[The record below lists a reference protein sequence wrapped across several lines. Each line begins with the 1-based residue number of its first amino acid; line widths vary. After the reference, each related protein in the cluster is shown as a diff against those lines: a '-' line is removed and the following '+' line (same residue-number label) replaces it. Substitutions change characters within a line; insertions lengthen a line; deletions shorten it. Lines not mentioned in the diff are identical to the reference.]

1 MKDVLLRLNLSLAN
15 YRGQCYDGAANM
27 AGIRTGVATQISE
40 YEQRAVFTHCYGHA
54 LNLAAADTM
63 RQSKVL
69 CGALDT
75 VGEISRLLKYSPR
88 RDSLFESIKSN
99 IAPGVPGFRTLC
111 PTRWTTKAAS
121 LQSVID
127 NYVAFQEL
135 WVETAD
141 FEARA
146 RIHGVEAQ
154 MMKFDF
160 LFGLVLG
167 VCILSHTDNLSKT
180 LQTPKLNA
188 ADGQNIAELTCKTLE
203 RIRTDD
209 SFKLFWEKVLRFQQ
223 TLGVS
228 EPSLPRKRK
237 APKRLEVGTSEG
249 FFTHTPEALFRVE
262 YMEALDLVINFIRER
277 FNQPGYRIYC
287 NLENLLLKAASNDDY
302 TAEFQF
308 VLDYYGDDFDC
319 SLLRTHLELFITC
332 INTTED
338 NNQLTLLDIKS
349 HVSRLSPGIRSSMS
363 EVCKL
368 IKILMVMPCTNAV
381 SERSASALRRVKTYL
396 RTTMG
401 QSRLNH
407 LMILH
412 IHKESTDELSLES
425 CLNEFVAGSEHRLS
439 LFGQF

>member
-1 MKDVLLRLNLSLAN
+1 MGQQTWLVLEQL
-15 YRGQCYDGAANM
+15 
-27 AGIRTGVATQISE
+27 GVATQISE
-40 YEQRAVFTHCYGHA
+40 YEKRAIFTHCYGHMHA
-54 LNLAAADTM
+54 LNLAAADTL

-69 CGALDT
+69 CCALDT

-88 RDSLFESIKSN
+88 RDTLFESIKSDT
-99 IAPGVPGFRTLC
+99 APGVPGFRTLC
-111 PTRWTTKAAS
+111 PTRWTTKAVS

-127 NYVAFQEL
+127 NYDMFQEL
-135 WVETAD
+135 WVEAKDVTAD
-141 FEARA
+141 SEARA
-146 RIHGVEAQ
+146 RICGVEAQ
-154 MMKFDF
+154 MMIFDF

-180 LQTPKLNA
+180 LQTPKLSA

-209 SFKLFWEKVLRFQQ
+209 SFKLFWEKALRLQQ
-223 TLGVS
+223 TLGIS

-237 APKRLEVGTSEG
+237 APKRLEVGTGES
-249 FFTHTPEALFRVE
+249 FFSHTPEALFRVE

-287 NLENLLLKAASNDDY
+287 NLENLLLKAASKDDHS
-302 TAEFQF
+302 AELQF

-319 SLLRTHLELFITC
+319 SLLETHLELFTTSIS
-332 INTTED
+332 ITED
-338 NNQLTLLDIKS
+338 SNQLTLLDIKS
-349 HVSRLSPGIRSSMS
+349 HISSLSPRMRSSMS

-368 IKILMVMPCTNAV
+368 LKILMVMPCTNAV

-396 RTTMG
+396 ITTMG

-412 IHKESTDELSLES
+412 IHKERTDKLSLES

-439 LFGQF
+439 LFGHF